1 MNETL
6 AENCKVLIVDDQVLA
21 QGYMK
26 YSLEE
31 LGFSDITY
39 VDKAQVAIEKISIES
54 FDLVVCSY
62 NLKRDQD
69 GYYLYDELK
78 TARILPMT
86 CAFVFIS
93 ADTTAEVVHSIVEL
107 QPDDFLAKPFTIKE
121 LDKRL
126 TRLLLRKRAMHSIF
140 SYMEGK
146 QFGRALE
153 LTEALLTDPSQSAYF
168 PTALKTK
175 GELLIA
181 LNKPEQAKEFYE
193 AILNVQDFAWAQLGL
208 IDSLI
213 ELGEEEEAERLIL
226 RVAFKPELQLAA
238 YDLLS
243 ALHIKNDDLDTA
255 LETLQMASEVSPRN
269 IRRHEKA
276 RDISRIT
283 HDYDAQFEAS
293 KKIVKF
299 AKNSMLDKPENYLNA
314 ARAGIDYALTIT
326 EDDSDDLIKQANNY
340 VKQFTQSFP
349 KSNLKE
355 QTTVINARL
364 LLLQDETEKA
374 ASLIAEVEDH
384 NLEDQ
389 SLEDLIDKAK
399 VFHEF
404 GLFERSELVLDE
416 VEKRCTS
423 DEMGGELFLRFV
435 KQEKKEKREIK
446 QTPKALNNSGVEHY
460 ERGELES
467 ALKTF
472 RQAYT
477 VMPKNPAIALN
488 LLQAIAMH
496 SKQKGISKSVNSIVQ
511 KCIKTIEEGSL
522 TTEQSERYQRVKSHL
537 QEAI

>member
-6 AENCKVLIVDDQVLA
+6 AESCKVLIVDDQVLA

-31 LGFSDITY
+31 LGFTDITY
-39 VDKAQVAIEKISIES
+39 VDKAQAAIEKISIEN

-78 TARILPMT
+78 TGRILPIT

-126 TRLLLRKRAMHSIF
+126 TRLLMRKRAMHSIF

-146 QFGRALE
+146 QFENALS
-153 LTEALLTDPSQSAYF
+153 LTENLLTDPSQSAYF

-175 GELLIA
+175 GELL
-181 LNKPEQAKEFYE
+181 LSLQKPQQAKEFYE

-208 IDSLI
+208 INSLI
-213 ELGEEEEAERLIL
+213 ELGNEEEAERLIL

-243 ALHIKNDDLDTA
+243 DLHIQSDDLDTA
-255 LETLQMASEVSPRN
+255 LETIQMASEVSPRN

-314 ARAGIDYALTIT
+314 ARAGIDYAMTIT

-349 KSNLKE
+349 KSDLKE
-355 QTTVINARL
+355 QVTVINARL
-364 LLLQDETEKA
+364 LLVQDETEKA
-374 ASLIAEVEDH
+374 ASLIAEVED
-384 NLEDQ
+384 NNFEDQ

-404 GLFERSELVLDE
+404 GLFERSEAVLDE
-416 VEKRCTS
+416 VEKRCIS

-435 KQEKKEKREIK
+435 QQEKKEKKEIK
-446 QTPKALNNSGVEHY
+446 QTPKALNNSGVQHY
-460 ERGELES
+460 ERGELEN

-488 LLQAIAMH
+488 LLQAIAMN
-496 SKQKGISKSVNSIVQ
+496 SKQKRLPKNASSMVH
-511 KCIKTIEEGSL
+511 KCIKTIEEGTL
-522 TTEQSERYQRVKSHL
+522 TTEQLERYQRVKSHL
-537 QEAI
+537 QETT